1 MPRVRA
7 CQVRH
12 TPCIMKTM
20 SPSKRPYRKHK
31 RAESEEETRRRI
43 TEAAVELH
51 GTLGPASTK
60 LTQVAELA
68 GVSRMT
74 IYNHFPTD
82 ADLFQAC
89 SSHWASEHP
98 TPDVEAWKAVSDPTE
113 RLRTALGEL
122 YPWYDANQD
131 MLGNILRDA
140 PLVPALGELMGA
152 WWGGY
157 MDTVVDALSEGWPS
171 DAATEGALRVTLRVV
186 VDFHTWTILGASGL
200 ENDEAARIASEMVS
214 CVGREGRLSSDAVER
229 IVAGR

>member
-1 MPRVRA
+1 MYNE
-7 CQVRH
+7 
-12 TPCIMKTM
+12 TM
-20 SPSKRPYRKHK
+20 SPAKRRYRKQR

-51 GTLGPASTK
+51 GTVGPASTK

-74 IYNHFPTD
+74 VYNHFPTD
-82 ADLFQAC
+82 VDLFQAC

-98 TPDVEAWKAVSDPTE
+98 TPDVEAWRSMPDPTE
-113 RLRTALGEL
+113 RLRAALGEL
-122 YPWYDANQD
+122 YDWYDANQD
-131 MLGNILRDA
+131 MLANILRDA
-140 PLVPALGELMGA
+140 PLVPAVGQIMDA

-157 MDTVVDALSEGWPS
+157 MDAVVDTLSEGWPT
-171 DAATEGALRVTLRVV
+171 DATTEGALRVTLRVV

-214 CVGREGRLSSDAVER
+214 CVGREGGLSAEAVER